1 MNIVFEYIKYWWKAK
16 DRHGI
21 HSPFAYDLSDKCLKS
36 SIKEDFKRKRSE
48 LYSFLSAETKLI
60 QRQDLGAGSKRHQSS
75 AQLKA
80 IFKSSSSKGKTAD
93 LLYRLTNYYRPK
105 MVLELGANIGIGTIH
120 LAAGNP
126 ESQVISVEGCPN
138 TAAVARENIAR
149 IAVSNAEVIT
159 SDFSSFLRSNKHI
172 YDLIFIDGHHDGKA
186 LLQYLE
192 TFSPFIHD
200 ETIILVD
207 DIRWS
212 DSMFTAWKKLRTDE
226 HFHLTIDLFRCGILM
241 KRSHQQKEDF
251 VVWY

>member
-1 MNIVFEYIKYWWKAK
+1 
-16 DRHGI
+16 
-21 HSPFAYDLSDKCLKS
+21 
-36 SIKEDFKRKRSE
+36 
-48 LYSFLSAETKLI
+48 
-60 QRQDLGAGSKRHQSS
+60 
-75 AQLKA
+75 
-80 IFKSSSSKGKTAD
+80 
-93 LLYRLTNYYRPK
+93 
-105 MVLELGANIGIGTIH
+105 
-120 LAAGNP
+120 
-126 ESQVISVEGCPN
+126 
-138 TAAVARENIAR
+138 VARENIAR

-192 TFSPFIHD
+192 TLSPFIHD